1 MSNYEKNGM
10 KGNLGVFDYVDDDMN
25 LDRGDSE
32 SKIVNN
38 VLLYYGPPSYV
49 HYGCESIKAS

>member
-1 MSNYEKNGM
+1 M